1 MNSFDTAI
9 ESLSLSLFDAIPS
22 QTVPEDRDSLLR
34 IQRRLRE
41 QGDYVYLE
49 IGSHLGGTIQPHY
62 ADPRCRRIHSVD
74 KRPLS
79 QPDERGT
86 TYDYPENSTQAMRD
100 LLSGAYPSAP
110 AEKLRTFDADSGEV
124 DPEAI
129 LEPPDLCL
137 VDGEHTDE
145 AVVRDLRF
153 CLAVCKPDALLCAH
167 DAGVVGE
174 GLQRMQRELTEC
186 GVVWTGLKLGGSLYA
201 FALGA
206 SGAMWRSV
214 LAPVLEDERTYFR
227 GAAFY
232 RRRQRREARLR
243 HRPSLLRMLRL
254 LTRGKDW
261 LYLRTVGRLTGAAR
275 VDGDHPSAR

>member
-1 MNSFDTAI
+1 MNSFDTDI
-9 ESLSLSLFDAIPS
+9 ESLNPALFDAIPS

-34 IQRRLRE
+34 IQRRLRTR
-41 QGDYVYLE
+41 GDYVYLE

-62 ADPRCRRIHSVD
+62 ADPRCRRIHSID

-79 QPDERGT
+79 QPDERGV
-86 TYDYPENSTQAMRD
+86 TYDYPENSTQAMRE
-100 LLSGAYPSAP
+100 LLSKAHPATP
-110 AEKLRTFDADSGEV
+110 AEKLRTYDADSGEV

-129 LEPPDLCL
+129 VDPPDFCL

-174 GLQRMQRELTEC
+174 GLRRMQRELTEC
-186 GVVWTGLKLGGSLYA
+186 GVAWSGLKLGGSLYA
-201 FALGA
+201 FALGT

-214 LAPVLEDERTYFR
+214 LTPVLQDERTYFR

-232 RRRQRREARLR
+232 RRRQRREARLSS
-243 HRPSLLRMLRL
+243 RPLLLRMLRH

-261 LYLRTVGRLTGAAR
+261 LYLRTVGRLTAAAR
-275 VDGDHPSAR
+275 GAGSHTSAR

>member
-9 ESLSLSLFDAIPS
+9 ESLSLRLFDAIPS
-22 QTVPEDRDSLLR
+22 QTVPEDRDCLLR
-34 IQRRLRE
+34 IQRQMRE

-62 ADPRCRRIHSVD
+62 ADPRCRRIHSID

-79 QPDERGT
+79 QPDERGM
-86 TYDYPENSTQAMRD
+86 TYDYPENSTQAMRN
-100 LLSGAYPSAP
+100 LLSGAYPDAP
-110 AEKLRTFDADSGEV
+110 AEKLLTYDADSSEV
-124 DPEAI
+124 DPATI

-145 AVVRDLRF
+145 AVVRDLQF

-186 GVVWTGLKLGGSLYA
+186 GIAWTGLKPGGSLYL
-201 FALGA
+201 FALGS
-206 SGAMWRSV
+206 SGETWRTALATV
-214 LAPVLEDERTYFR
+214 LQDERRYFR

-232 RRRQRREARLR
+232 RRRLRREARLSN
-243 HRPSLLRMLRL
+243 RPTLLRLLRL

-261 LYLRTVGRLTGAAR
+261 LYLRTAGRGINTGGR
-275 VDGDHPSAR
+275 MGDPPIDS